1 MGKLLEFLNK
11 RFYLVMLGA
20 VVISVLLSY
29 LMPPTVLSGLYGLSL
44 FLKELI
50 VALMPLLIFC
60 CAFQCMYKL
69 RGRGVYLIVFV
80 LGIIALS
87 NFCSSWIG
95 YTISR
100 LFQLQ
105 HTFSPLVLDTPKL
118 MASWEI
124 SIPKLIPNEMA
135 LLVGMFLGLVGGKFL
150 EKPKEILAIWTQ
162 KISGF
167 LMQRI
172 LAPIIPLFMMGFMIK
187 MMVEGTIVVIF
198 QQYTKL
204 TLIILLTYCSYL
216 LLGYSCMAGFRI
228 KRLAQYLKNMLP
240 AAWVG
245 FSCMSSLA
253 ALPLNLQGSAKNT
266 ENKEI
271 VEGVLPI
278 STNIHLVGDSIGIPI
293 LAMSILLLFYG
304 HIPTVS
310 EYSYFAMMLVLAKF
324 SVAAVPGGGIMV
336 MLPILQSVFGFNGE
350 MAALITMLYIL
361 LDPIITTTNV
371 FGNGLLVILIDK
383 IAVNFLPK
391 LSYAK
396 ASLNGSP

>member
-20 VVISVLLSY
+20 VIISVLLSY

-216 LLGYSCMAGFRI
+216 LLGYSCMAGFRL

-271 VEGVLPI
+271 VEGGLPI
-278 STNIHLVGDSIGIPI
+278 STNIHLVGDSI
-293 LAMSILLLFYG
+293 
-304 HIPTVS
+304 
-310 EYSYFAMMLVLAKF
+310 
-324 SVAAVPGGGIMV
+324 
-336 MLPILQSVFGFNGE
+336 FNGE

-361 LDPIITTTNV
+361 LDPIITTTNI